1 MANTPMTYRD
11 RISKLV
17 GDEEGSDYP
26 KYLTE
31 YLKEG
36 LQVIINAI
44 PTDMLWL
51 LEGSEDFVN
60 ESSPSTVDSTADNN
74 GALDAE
80 VTSITTSV
88 GGKVSVDDIIKFQS
102 KSEQMLV
109 TAVDNLTLTV
119 TRGYYGTTPESV
131 SDGTNILKVTPQ
143 THDIG
148 TGTNKILYVLR
159 ESTNKQ
165 VNYDP
170 ETKLAQDKE
179 LVECREVPAQLQG
192 RVAANAGWLE
202 EATETDPVWFK
213 KGGKVT
219 ILPTSTSPNTK
230 VYYVSVP
237 PTAWSSAS
245 APNYVA
251 GLTVGDGVIPKEFD
265 DLLVLF
271 AASRWLDVSVS
282 ADLISEEGGD
292 WALHSQSLETLIEDE
307 DIDLVQAKSILIGE
321 LKQQAINYRKQF
333 EIGLRTLLQGTYQ
346 NQTQEDIKRR
356 PQYSQVAT

>member
-36 LQVIINAI
+36 LQLIINAI
-44 PTDMLWL
+44 PSDMLWL

-60 ESSPSTVDSTADNN
+60 ESSPTTVDSTADNN
-74 GALDAE
+74 GALNDS

-88 GGKVSVDDIIKFQS
+88 GEKISVNDIIQFQS
-102 KSEQMLV
+102 KDEQMLV

-119 TRGYYGTTPESV
+119 TRGYYGTTPQSV
-131 SDGTNILKVTPQ
+131 DDGTNILKVTPQ

-159 ESTNKQ
+159 ESDNKQ
-165 VNYDP
+165 VNY
-170 ETKLAQDKE
+170 TVGGVAQDKE
-179 LVECREVPAQLQG
+179 LVECREVPSQLQG
-192 RVAANAGWLE
+192 RVAANAGWYE

-219 ILPTSTSPNTK
+219 ILPVSTSPNTK

-237 PTAWSSAS
+237 PKAWTDAS
-245 APNYVA
+245 APQYVA
-251 GLTVGDGVIPKEFD
+251 GLTVGAGVVPKEFD

-271 AASRWLDVSVS
+271 AASRWLDVVVS
-282 ADLISEEGGD
+282 SDLISEEGGD

-307 DIDLVQAKSILIGE
+307 DIDLVQAKAILIGE
-321 LKQQAINYRKQF
+321 LKTQAINYRKQF
-333 EIGLRTLLQGTYQ
+333 EIGLRTLLEGTYKQ
-346 NQTQEDIKRR
+346 QTQEDIKRR